1 MAEKKNILTYA
12 GLRKLEDE
20 LQDLKV
26 NKRNEVAQKI
36 REAREQGDLSE
47 NAEYT
52 AAKNAQEKLEIDIA
66 RLTEMLSKAYPIDTS
81 LLKGDVVEVGTYVK
95 VYDVEFEEEL
105 DYQVVSSCEADTSKN
120 RISNESP
127 IGRALMGKKVG
138 AKVTFD
144 APGGEMEFK
153 ILKVYVK

>member
-47 NAEYT
+47 NAEYD
-52 AAKNAQEKLEIDIA
+52 A
-66 RLTEMLSKAYPIDTS
+66 
-81 LLKGDVVEVGTYVK
+81 
-95 VYDVEFEEEL
+95 EEEEMSIAAVKNL
-105 DYQVVSSCEADTSKN
+105 RTAKLITAGNGEKAQLNSKFK
-120 RISNESP
+120 SNE
-127 IGRALMGKKVG
+127 
-138 AKVTFD
+138 
-144 APGGEMEFK
+144 
-153 ILKVYVK
+153 